1 MGRPKKPIDEEQV
14 RQLAAIDCSLEE
26 MALILKCDEKTL
38 RNRFS
43 QVIKEGRASGTMS
56 LKRQLFKKVQEGNTA
71 VIIFLSKVKLG
82 YREVQYIDQKTEH
95 SIQSAPQPVT
105 KEKLI
110 EAIKADPALNPEEI
124 AHELNHTASVRDAR
138 ETESRVE
145 TNSGG
150 GNKNSSSN

>member
-1 MGRPKKPIDEEQV
+1 LGRPKKNIDEEQV

-26 MALILKCDEKTL
+26 MALILKCDERTL
-38 RNRFS
+38 QRRFAG
-43 QVIKEGRASGTMS
+43 VIKEGRASGIMS

-95 SIQSAPQPVT
+95 SIQATQQPVT

-124 AHELNHTASVRDAR
+124 AHELNPASIRDDR

-145 TNSGG
+145 ANTGG
-150 GNKNSSSN
+150 GDEDSPSN